1 MSGLIFVDKSD
12 DKSISYVSVLIITD
26 SNKANV
32 YNSIVKWVKHSKK
45 LGKKKISYFNDFPER
60 YSRILPFIEVSRAFS
75 YFKGSKLP
83 QVLFSTIDAYVDD
96 YTIFVIDDKLVKAF
110 QKRYPGH
117 VVFVEGKLTDKQLKK
132 IMELADNL
140 CNYLRLKKNFND
152 VWK

>member
-1 MSGLIFVDKSD
+1 MSWLIFVDKSD
-12 DKSISYVSVLIITD
+12 DRNISYVSVLIIAD
-26 SNKANV
+26 SNKASV
-32 YNSIVKWVKHSKK
+32 YNSVVKWVKHSKK

-117 VVFVEGKLTDKQLKK
+117 VVFVEGKLTDKQLEK
-132 IMELADNL
+132 IMDLADNV
-140 CNYLRLKKNFND
+140 CNYFRLKKDLNTI
-152 VWK
+152 WK